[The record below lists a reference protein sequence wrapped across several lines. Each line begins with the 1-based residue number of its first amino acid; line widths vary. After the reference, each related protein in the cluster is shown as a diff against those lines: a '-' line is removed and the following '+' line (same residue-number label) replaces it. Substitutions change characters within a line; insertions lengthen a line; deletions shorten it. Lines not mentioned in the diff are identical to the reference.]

1 MGYSATTSAYVTG
14 ATWQPAS
21 GSALSPH
28 SCDLASPLAFK
39 SMTANRDAVHPLA
52 TATL

>member
-14 ATWQPAS
+14 ATWPPAS

-28 SCDLASPLAFK
+28 SCDLAPPLAF
-39 SMTANRDAVHPLA
+39 NRDAVHPLA